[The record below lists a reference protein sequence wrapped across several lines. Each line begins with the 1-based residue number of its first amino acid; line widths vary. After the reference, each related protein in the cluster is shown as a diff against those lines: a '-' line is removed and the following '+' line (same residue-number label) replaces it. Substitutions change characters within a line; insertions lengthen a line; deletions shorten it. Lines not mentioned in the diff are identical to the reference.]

1 MATKELQV
9 LRLRFKAAY
18 TAYMTVVHDV
28 CEASMRGQWPTAELL
43 KADEAALKELVTAH
57 AALLAGLWEHSQKKT
72 PAEASEQGPR
82 LPL

>member
-18 TAYMTVVHDV
+18 TAYMSAVHAIS
-28 CEASMRGQWPTAELL
+28 EASVRGQWPTAEML

-57 AALLAGLWEHSQKKT
+57 AELLAGLWTHSQKKT
-72 PAEASEQGPR
+72 AEDPK
-82 LPL
+82 